1 MEIETELAQQIV
13 NNMKEIIKQEINFIS
28 TDARIIAS
36 TDEKRIGETHEAA
49 IKVLKTKEIVTVDYD
64 GQFKMARKGI
74 NIPIYMDTE
83 IVGVIGITGKK
94 EEVEQYAKII
104 KMMTE
109 ILVKENWV
117 RTINYNQRTNYQVML
132 DNLLLGQKNNDEII
146 RLSRLLNI
154 NLQLSRFVVVG
165 MFNIDQADINNQ
177 VEAIFSTI
185 HSRFGSNK
193 NNLFAV
199 NAQSIRL
206 LINSENIDII
216 NQQITLL
223 AEKIYQ
229 EYGFEITFGIGKVAN
244 SIKSI
249 RESYQNALAA
259 CKWALNYSNR
269 LIEQYGHLT
278 LGLLTA
284 NISETDINLFIE
296 RIIGNLTAKEK
307 TEYAKYMDVYEKNN
321 GSIYRCADELFMH
334 KNTFQ
339 YKINKFK
346 KKTGFDIRN
355 LSDFPLISLSFRLL
369 KVHKNL

>member
-1 MEIETELAQQIV
+1 MEIESNLAQRIV

-28 TDARIIAS
+28 TGAKIIAS

-49 IKVLKTKEIVTVDYD
+49 IKVLKTKETFIVDYD

-74 NIPIYMDTE
+74 NIPVYMDTE
-83 IVGVIGITGKK
+83 IVGVIGITGNR

-109 ILVKENWV
+109 ILIKENWV

-132 DNLLLGQKNNDEII
+132 DNLLLDQKNNDETI
-146 RLSRLLNI
+146 RLSQLLNI
-154 NLQLSRFVVVG
+154 NLQLPRFVVVG
-165 MFNIDQADINNQ
+165 MFNFDQYEINSQ
-177 VEAIFSTI
+177 VESIFSI
-185 HSRFGSNK
+185 VHSRFSLNK
-193 NNLFAV
+193 NNLFAI

-206 LINSENIDII
+206 LINSEDIDKV
-216 NQQITLL
+216 NQQIILL
-223 AEKIYQ
+223 REIIYK
-229 EYGFEITFGIGKVAN
+229 EYGFEVTFGIGKLAYG
-244 SIKSI
+244 IKTI
-249 RESYQNALAA
+249 RESYQNALVA

-269 LIEQYGHLT
+269 PIELYNHLN

-284 NISETDINLFIE
+284 NMSEEDIDLFID
-296 RIIGNLTAKEK
+296 RIIGDLTAKEK
-307 TEYAKYMDVYEKNN
+307 VEYAKYIEVYEKNN
-321 GSIYRCADELFMH
+321 GSIYRCADDLFMH

-355 LSDFPLISLSFRLL
+355 LHDYPLISLSFRLL
-369 KVHKNL
+369 QVHKNL